1 MKQAAAALM
10 VSLSFALPAG
20 CGGSSDSGTEG
31 PTLTGYGA
39 TRDDFAAGKRPDP
52 ARPDGCCFLPKQDDG
67 TDRYNSVRYDEDDR
81 VVSYNMAFGPTIR
94 IGDAENV
101 IARELPRDATRVWTI
116 PKRDCKL
123 VQYRSALIR
132 ETLADGPWDVLVT
145 LYTADGAQPYDDLS
159 ISDIDFV
166 NNEPGNRAVDC

>member
-1 MKQAAAALM
+1 MKRAAVWLL
-10 VSLSFALPAG
+10 VSLSFALAAG
-20 CGGSSDSGTEG
+20 CGGSSESAADG

-39 TRDDFAAGKRPDP
+39 TREDFAEGKRPDP
-52 ARPDGCCFLPKQDDG
+52 ARPGGCCFLPKQDDG
-67 TDRYNSVRYDEDDR
+67 TDRYNAVTYDDDDR
-81 VVSYNMAFGPTIR
+81 VVAYSMAFGPPIR

-132 ETLADGPWDVLVT
+132 ETLSDGPWDVLVT
-145 LYTADGAQPYDDLS
+145 LS
-159 ISDIDFV
+159 
-166 NNEPGNRAVDC
+166 